1 MSNYVTVF
9 EYDYI
14 VDSASYVGNVQQDR
28 RVHSIDT
35 KAYLW
40 FRNECLKIDGDTAT
54 RWLRLKRVN
63 GKEAIQVTG
72 FAGLLQAPDGYQIE
86 VLPKIG
92 RANENAEN
100 SREILIKMLMCLA
113 DFPHFQSSDAS
124 LETQKNL
131 PLLEVFIHQ
140 FLLAVETVIRRGL
153 RSDYITREDNLFAL
167 RGKLLMS
174 QHLKQNLVRRDR
186 FFTAHDEYSP
196 DRPENRLLRT
206 ALEKVLKMT
215 RLSSNQKMAQEHGFV
230 FNDISLSKDV
240 KKDIDNIRIDR
251 GMHHYEA
258 ALAWAKLILTNQSP
272 LTGRGDANAI
282 SLMFPMEKLFEA
294 YVGKHLRLNLKK
306 DYQFER
312 TPKKKYLV
320 KHDNSNWFRLEPDF
334 RVYQK
339 NGIDFILDAKW
350 KLLDQSKSDSKD
362 KYGLSQADF
371 YQLFAYGQF
380 YLEGKGTLV
389 LIYPKTDRFDKPLQ
403 CFKFLN
409 DSNPALKLT
418 LWVLPFC
425 LKDKKLILPD
435 DPILFD
441 VIDCLPIQ
449 INMAFNQ

>member
-1 MSNYVTVF
+1 MDKFITIF
-9 EYDYI
+9 EYDSLLNTEEGSDQPNSRTYAI
-14 VDSASYVGNVQQDR
+14 PPKVYKWLKG
-28 RVHSIDT
+28 
-35 KAYLW
+35 
-40 FRNECLKIDGDTAT
+40 ECLKMDDDIAT

-63 GKEAIQVTG
+63 GKEAVQVTG
-72 FAGLLQAPDGYQIE
+72 YAGVLQAPDGFQIE

-100 SREILIKMLMCLA
+100 SREILIKMLMCFA

-131 PLLEVFIHQ
+131 PLLEVFIQQ

-186 FFTAHDEYSP
+186 FFTAHDEFSP

-206 ALEKVLKMT
+206 ALEKVLKIT
-215 RLSSNQKMAQEHGFV
+215 RLSSNQKMAREHGFV

-251 GMHHYEA
+251 GMHHYEQ

-272 LTGRGDANAI
+272 LTGRGDADAI

-294 YVGKHLRLNLKK
+294 YVGKHLRLNLK
-306 DYQFER
+306 DGYQFDR
-312 TPKKKYLV
+312 TPKKKHLV
-320 KHDNSNWFRLEPDF
+320 KHKSNNWFRLEPDF
-334 RVYQK
+334 RVFQK
-339 NGIDFILDAKW
+339 NGTDFILDAKW
-350 KLLDQSKSDSKD
+350 KLLDQSKSSSKD
-362 KYGLSQADF
+362 KYDLSQADF

-380 YLEGKGTLV
+380 YLEGSGTLI
-389 LIYPKTDRFDKPLQ
+389 LIYPKTAQFDKPLE
-403 CFKFLN
+403 CFEFNNSIDNK
-409 DSNPALKLT
+409 LKLT

-425 LKDKKLILPD
+425 LTGEKLILPD
-435 DPILFD
+435 SHVLMD
-441 VIDCLPIQ
+441 VIDCSP
-449 INMAFNQ
+449 